1 MKTLPLRAFLTIA
14 ACLSPFAPLC
24 AQDGQPSP
32 AKNTA
37 VIPTTR
43 NEWME
48 LHERHLATI
57 KNERPQVYFL
67 GDSITQGW
75 TNSKSGGPVWKAK
88 IASLGAGCFGI
99 GGDRTENLLWRVQ
112 NGLFADSQPRLVVL
126 MIGTN
131 NLSRNTP
138 SEIVEGIETIVTEI
152 RQRSPETKI
161 LLLGIFPRDE
171 KPGTES
177 RRKIP
182 QINAD
187 ISSLADGKTIFYLDL
202 GGKFLAPDGT
212 ISKEIMPDFLHLS
225 TTGYNLWADAIVE
238 EIQKLVGSNAH
249 SPFPSGT

>member
-1 MKTLPLRAFLTIA
+1 MRTLPLRTFLTIA
-14 ACLSPFAPLC
+14 TCLSPFAPLS
-24 AQDGQPSP
+24 AQEGQPSP

-48 LHERHLATI
+48 LHERQLATI
-57 KNERPQVYFL
+57 RNERPQVYFL

-75 TNSKSGGPVWKAK
+75 TNSKSGGSVWTAK
-88 IASLGAGCFGI
+88 IKPLGAGCFGI
-99 GGDRTENLLWRVQ
+99 GGDRTENVLWRVQ

-131 NLSRNTP
+131 NIYRNKP
-138 SEIVEGIETIVTEI
+138 SDVAEGIKTIVAEI
-152 RQRSPETKI
+152 RNLSPETKI

-171 KPGTES
+171 KPGTEA

-182 QINAD
+182 EINAD

-225 TTGYNLWADAIVE
+225 TAGYNLWADAIVE

-249 SPFPSGT
+249 SPLPSGT